1 MKAIF
6 IGVPRLL
13 GELLRD
19 AGMEVL
25 ADVATP
31 DQALRTLEAHGDP
44 LVVVASDTQVA
55 AVHELLSHAPRAR
68 LLAISDDGTRATLYE
83 LRPHGT
89 PLADM
94 SPAAIVAVLSR

>member
-1 MKAIF
+1 VKAIL

-31 DQALRTLEAHGDP
+31 DEAVETLEAHGDS
-44 LVVVASDTQVA
+44 LAVVASDVHVA
-55 AVHELLSHAPRAR
+55 AVHELLAHAPRAR
-68 LLAISDDGTRATLYE
+68 MLAISDDGTRATLYE
-83 LRPHGT
+83 LRLHAT
-89 PLADM
+89 PLADL

>member
-1 MKAIF
+1 MKAIL

-31 DQALRTLEAHGDP
+31 DQALRTLEA
-44 LVVVASDTQVA
+44 
-55 AVHELLSHAPRAR
+55 
-68 LLAISDDGTRATLYE
+68 ISDDGTRATLYE
-83 LRPHGT
+83 LRLHGT